1 MELINL
7 TPHTINIIDAN
18 NEPVAEIEP
27 CGEVARAHVVRKVVG
42 SVAVASCEI
51 PVIESTMGDVEGLPE
66 RQEKVGY
73 IVSRVVAE
81 AVRERDDVFIPD
93 DSVRDEEGR
102 IIGCRSLARIKE
114 E

>member
-7 TPHTINIIDAN
+7 TPHTINIINAN

-27 CGEVARAHVVRKVVG
+27 SGEVARAHVVRNVVG
-42 SVAVASCEI
+42 SVAVAGYEI
-51 PVIESTMGDVEGLPE
+51 PVIESTMGDVTGLPE
-66 RQEKVGY
+66 HEEETGY
-73 IVSRVVAE
+73 VVSRVVAE

-93 DSVRDEEGR
+93 DSVRDEQGR